1 MTTLKNELQSYD
13 LKKHSNLLPN
23 LEEMPID
30 KTLTLNQK
38 KKDKENDKS
47 GLFIDK
53 HIIRTIRGGF
63 LLKY

>member
-30 KTLTLNQK
+30 NTMTQNRK
-38 KKDKENDKS
+38 KKDNEKDKS

-63 LLKY
+63 L